1 VGVVG
6 RDTTDAVMGDTTLR
20 GVLVTVVAKAVAV
33 AAAAEATELEASAT
47 LRRGGAAGTALLLT

>member
-1 VGVVG
+1 
-6 RDTTDAVMGDTTLR
+6 VMGDTTLR